1 MLACE
6 DDKRKETIEETPMT
20 DHLVNEKESS
30 YGKKEMT
37 KHMLVIIPAITIIV
51 GGLTALT
58 GWITGWQT
66 AVQFSNGLFVAGSAV
81 GLLGLLAVLGT
92 YRARANF
99 GIQYSQSTSDMNLSE
114 RTKLWVKDINQGYNA
129 LIVGVV
135 SGALLIGLAIL
146 VDKIFA

>member
-1 MLACE
+1 M
-6 DDKRKETIEETPMT
+6 TEEF
-20 DHLVNEKESS
+20 VKESKS
-30 YGKKEMT
+30 DANAGKKEMT

-51 GGLTALT
+51 GGLTALI
-58 GWITGWQT
+58 GWLAGWHT
-66 AVQFSNGLFVAGSAV
+66 TIQFSNGLFVAGSAV

-92 YRARANF
+92 YRARASF

-114 RTKLWVKDINQGYNA
+114 RAKLWVKDINQGYNA

-135 SGALLIGLAIL
+135 SGVLLIGFAIL